1 MGPRPEIFLSAV
13 VPEMNAYRKAV
24 KQALLEIGA
33 RPVEHTDFSIEYAAL
48 HGALTNAIGRC
59 EAVIHLAGRHY
70 GMEPAERT
78 LHAPRRSFAQ
88 YELDVARLLEKP
100 VYVFAMAAGCKGE
113 EHAWEDDSRLFLQ
126 AQHRSA
132 LERGPNFATFS
143 SYEELSRAVRLLRG
157 KLVVCRSLA
166 RLPARPMEGRFIGR
180 QRLLQEIAETIEPG
194 RVEMLHPAPDLNP
207 MGGCGQSC
215 LAIELGWR
223 LHDERRF
230 DFVFWVPAGPRADLE
245 VNLAALART
254 DALALLPD
262 EVVSHRTRFQAV
274 WRWLEEEEHA
284 GRWLIIFDG
293 VDDEIAWWS
302 LRPLLPGL
310 RKGAVMNTGRHAPW
324 PEMREHALG
333 PFSPEPARQFM
344 QSRLGRPGQTTPAAE
359 QQAWDRL
366 AEALGRHPLP

>member
-113 EHAWEDDSRLFLQ
+113 EHAWEDDDRLFLQ

-230 DFVFWVPAGPRADLE
+230 DYVFWVPAGPRADLE
-245 VNLAALART
+245 VSLAALART

-262 EVVSHRTRFQAV
+262 EVVSHRARFQAV
-274 WRWLEEEEHA
+274 IEWFGQEEKA

-293 VDDEIAWWS
+293 VDDEIIWWS
-302 LRPLLPGL
+302 LRTLLPKFA
-310 RKGAVMNTGRHAPW
+310 KGTVIVTGRLGFW
-324 PEMREHALG
+324 SGVIEHAVG
-333 PFSPEPARQFM
+333 PLNPEHARDFMIARMEQGRQIAPAERQ
-344 QSRLGRPGQTTPAAE
+344 
-359 QQAWDRL
+359 
-366 AEALGRHPLP
+366 ALERV